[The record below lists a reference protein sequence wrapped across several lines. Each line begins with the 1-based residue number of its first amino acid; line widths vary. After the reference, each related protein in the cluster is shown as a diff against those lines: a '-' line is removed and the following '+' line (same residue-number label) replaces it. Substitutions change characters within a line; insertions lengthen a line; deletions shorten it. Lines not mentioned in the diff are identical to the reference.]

1 MTTFNG
7 GALVVPSGLPGC
19 RLGTPQAVA
28 IQGAAPAWC
37 LTSLVARW
45 LNSYMASGKDETE
58 AAAVFKALA
67 DSTRRHVLEDL
78 SKGDLAA
85 GELASRFPI
94 SGPSVSRHLAVLKA
108 AGLVSERRSGNRV
121 IYSLASDRLA
131 THVGDFLATV
141 CPGGPGPTPGQKKD
155 QDNPEKPE
163 PRKAQSPRRGHGATT
178 PDRCARPPRR
188 HGAGAGAGY
197 RQGLSGG
204 HSCSPT
210 LGERPV
216 THANKSFVV
225 PTIST
230 PSPLPATQCWP
241 ASPAGE
247 HHRHPGRQAR
257 WKVDHGAVHLLQDP
271 SEGPVRGL
279 VAIIEVDVVDLEARS
294 RATTRPGP
302 MRTSPLGCTAMASHI
317 PSGA

>member
-7 GALVVPSGLPGC
+7 GALVSPSGLPGC

-141 CPGGPGPTPGQKKD
+141 CPERAPAPRQGKKKTKTTQKSPSRGKHKAPAAVTGPRPPTDAPAHRDGTGPGPG
-155 QDNPEKPE
+155 
-163 PRKAQSPRRGHGATT
+163 
-178 PDRCARPPRR
+178 
-188 HGAGAGAGY
+188 
-197 RQGLSGG
+197 
-204 HSCSPT
+204 
-210 LGERPV
+210 
-216 THANKSFVV
+216 
-225 PTIST
+225 
-230 PSPLPATQCWP
+230 PAT
-241 ASPAGE
+241 
-247 HHRHPGRQAR
+247 AR
-257 WKVDHGAVHLLQDP
+257 V
-271 SEGPVRGL
+271 
-279 VAIIEVDVVDLEARS
+279 
-294 RATTRPGP
+294 
-302 MRTSPLGCTAMASHI
+302 
-317 PSGA
+317 